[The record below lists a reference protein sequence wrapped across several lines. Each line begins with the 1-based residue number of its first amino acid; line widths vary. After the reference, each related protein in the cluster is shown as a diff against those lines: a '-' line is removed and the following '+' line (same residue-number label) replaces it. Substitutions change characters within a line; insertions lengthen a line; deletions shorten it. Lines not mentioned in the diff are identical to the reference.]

1 MRRAVIALTL
11 LGATAPNDVLADGVP
26 APSSGK
32 SQIVIFRTGGYKG
45 GPISCAVRE
54 NGEKLTSLPPHHY
67 VVIPLEPGQ
76 HTLAVKSEKTE
87 TLSHDYAPDKTYYAE
102 CTIDSGIIVSRPH
115 LRGSSR
121 EAFMAELPK
130 LKPFAE

>member
-1 MRRAVIALTL
+1 MRKAIVALAL
-11 LGATAPNDVLADGVP
+11 LGAASPGDILTNGVQPPP
-26 APSSGK
+26 AGK
-32 SQIVIFRTGGYKG
+32 SQIVVFRGGGYKG

-67 VVIPLEPGQ
+67 VVIPLDPGK

-87 TLSHDYAPDKTYYAE
+87 TLTADYTADTTYYAE

-115 LRGSSR
+115 LRGSTR
-121 EAFMAELPK
+121 EAFMVELPK
-130 LKPFAE
+130 LKPVEP